1 MLRIKGSDLLDAFEV
16 MAGRKGDAV
25 SKAIEV
31 KMTKDKKVEWAKIN
45 GKKLNPEATYTMVTV
60 DYLANGGDYMVPL
73 TRAERLFEDDVPYG
87 GLVLEYVKQLD
98 AQGKLIDPEGN
109 QRMHF

>member
-1 MLRIKGSDLLDAFEV
+1 MHSAVAFGV
-16 MAGRKGDAV
+16 DGLAL
-25 SKAIEV
+25 SKEIEV
-31 KMTKDKKVEWAKIN
+31 KMTNNKKVEWAKFK
-45 GKKLNPEATYTMVTV
+45 GKKIDTEATYTMVTV

-98 AQGKLIDPEGN
+98 AQGKTINPEGN
-109 QRMHF
+109 CRMHF